1 MSSGAPS
8 GPEAGAEPRLMRKR
22 IPTLEMVASRAGVSR
37 ATVSRVVNGV
47 STVAPEA
54 VERIQ
59 QAIEE
64 LNYVPNRAARSLASN
79 RTGAVALVVPE
90 TTVKVF
96 SDPFFGSV
104 VQGIAMALAETDY
117 TLNMIIESES
127 NAGKTRRYLM
137 GGNVDGALIVSH
149 HTGDRSYS
157 ELLEALPMVFAGQPM
172 EDTTGA
178 TAIDVD
184 NVDSARAAVDYLI
197 AHGRRR
203 IATITGPDDMRPGI
217 DRAEGWRQALE
228 AAGLEPGPRFAGDFT
243 LDGGARAARELIDS
257 GEPFDAI
264 FAAND
269 LMAMG
274 AYPVL
279 RKAGLTIPGDVAVI
293 GFDDSPASQTA
304 DPPLTTMRQPMI
316 ELGAQMARQLLR
328 MMNGETPPQLTVLR
342 AHLIERGS
350 V

>member
-203 IATITGPDDMRPGI
+203 IATITGPTDMRPGI

-257 GEPFDAI
+257 GRPFDAI

-342 AHLIERGS
+342 AHLIERAS